1 MPPVTPEPVTIA
13 ILAKAPNPGLAKTR
27 LVMMLGVDGAAT
39 LQARFI
45 DHVVAAAVAAGV
57 GPITLWGTPDE
68 KHPAFRAHAEQHGI
82 TLKPQPKGD
91 LGARMLAAIM
101 EAHAPTI
108 VVGTDCPALTA
119 QHLKDS
125 AAVLRDET
133 DAVLIPSDDGGYVL
147 IGMRRPQPVL
157 FADMP
162 WSTETV
168 TFETRQRLTRL
179 GLTWREPAQ
188 LWDVDHPSDVRRMR
202 REGFSEMLDGL
213 GRDPPPPWRGV

>member
-1 MPPVTPEPVTIA
+1 MSPATPEPVTIA

-68 KHPAFRAHAEQHGI
+68 RHPAFRAHAEQHGI
-82 TLKPQPKGD
+82 ALKAQPKGD
-91 LGARMLAAIM
+91 LGVRMLAAIT
-101 EAHAPTI
+101 EANGPAI

-119 QHLKDS
+119 EHLKAS

-133 DAVLIPSDDGGYVL
+133 DVVLIPSDDGGYVL
-147 IGMRRPQPVL
+147 MGMRKPQPAL

-162 WSTETV
+162 WGTETV
-168 TFETRQRLTRL
+168 TFETRRRLTQL
-179 GLTWREPAQ
+179 NLTWREPAQ
-188 LWDVDHPSDVRRMR
+188 LWDVDRPTDVRRMR
-202 REGFSEMLDGL
+202 REGFSEMLAGL
-213 GRDPPPPWRGV
+213 GREVPPWRGV